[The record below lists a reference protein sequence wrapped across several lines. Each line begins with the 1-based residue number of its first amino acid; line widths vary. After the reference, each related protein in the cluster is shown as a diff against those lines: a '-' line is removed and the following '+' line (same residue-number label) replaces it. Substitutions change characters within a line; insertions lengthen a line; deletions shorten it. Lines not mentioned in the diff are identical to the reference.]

1 MKRCQLVASDPT
13 PKEPSSSSVEAFLVF
28 ITVRPS
34 HRRTLEGE
42 VLLAGDDTASLA
54 QEDEAVVVVELQ
66 RKTSAISVRIFPR
79 IVMIMTMANDGGG
92 RYDTVVVGQFNPA
105 EVGVV
110 GLLQAFNC
118 ISVVMLFSSF
128 VEMKPY
134 CSHHCVL

>member
-1 MKRCQLVASDPT
+1 
-13 PKEPSSSSVEAFLVF
+13 
-28 ITVRPS
+28 
-34 HRRTLEGE
+34 
-42 VLLAGDDTASLA
+42 
-54 QEDEAVVVVELQ
+54 
-66 RKTSAISVRIFPR
+66 
-79 IVMIMTMANDGGG
+79 MTMANDGGG